1 MKLENLKRT
10 TEIGNSYWDEN
21 GAYSNQYKILYDELV
36 LPVGNAPTI
45 NGELLRCGSRLNY
58 EYFNNGNC
66 NAVDY
71 ESNACD
77 DCLGS
82 GYADEDCTECQGEG
96 KIEEDTCLYCEGVG
110 EVSEHDCSYCD
121 GEGVIEGDLFIT
133 DYYAQMF
140 DFLEEH
146 LEDKIAVDSLKSFL
160 TLKQSNRD
168 NFNQENIILY
178 NNLMDSIC
186 YQVIKNYHSDK
197 PNKYY
202 TENLLT
208 LKIK

>member
-1 MKLENLKRT
+1 
-10 TEIGNSYWDEN
+10 
-21 GAYSNQYKILYDELV
+21 
-36 LPVGNAPTI
+36 
-45 NGELLRCGSRLNY
+45 
-58 EYFNNGNC
+58 
-66 NAVDY
+66 
-71 ESNACD
+71 
-77 DCLGS
+77 
-82 GYADEDCTECQGEG
+82 
-96 KIEEDTCLYCEGVG
+96 
-110 EVSEHDCSYCD
+110 
-121 GEGVIEGDLFIT
+121 
-133 DYYAQMF
+133 MF

-208 LKIK
+208 DKN